1 MRTKLF
7 LLTILICTP
16 LSVFACDNAEFS
28 IGQEFSL
35 QIGES
40 ASIKGE
46 KLQIR
51 FLEVTEDS
59 RCPRDAI
66 CVWEGRI
73 ICMVEITYRGSL
85 HRLELTE
92 PGSTSWP
99 PEIVFKDYQIA
110 YHVEPYPHTGTK
122 IMEDEYRLYLK
133 INK

>member
-1 MRTKLF
+1 ME
-7 LLTILICTP
+7 LICTT
-16 LSVFACDNAEFS
+16 LLTVFACNNDEFG

-35 QIGES
+35 QIGQS
-40 ASIKGE
+40 ASIRGE
-46 KLQIR
+46 NLQIR

-59 RCPRDAI
+59 RCPKDVI
-66 CVWEGRI
+66 CVWEGRVS
-73 ICMVEITYRGSL
+73 CMVEITYRESL

-110 YHVEPYPHTGTK
+110 YHIEPYPHTGTK
-122 IMEDEYRLYLK
+122 IMEDEYQLYLK